1 MREYFP
7 LLFTGAAVGLFS
19 LVFLIAFLSIKDMIA
34 ELAKIGLLINLQGI
48 NYDVFK
54 GSR

>member
-19 LVFLIAFLSIKDMIA
+19 LIFLIAYLSIKD
-34 ELAKIGLLINLQGI
+34 
-48 NYDVFK
+48 
-54 GSR
+54 